1 MIDVGINRLAD
12 GSLVG
17 TWSLKLRAQS
27 RRLHHPVPGGVGPMT
42 VASLMENTLSACQD
56 YHDA

>member
-17 TWSLKLRAQS
+17 DVGMNRAQS
-27 RRLHHPVPGGVGPMT
+27 RRLHHAGTGGVGPMT